1 MSLYVTTQSYRDDVP
16 TTYGLLL
23 ELDETSGSILRTCR
37 VDTPVDFPGKSKGR
51 IKPGLRGVFLYKNK
65 IYTATW
71 NKIVVIDPVTFTVE
85 REISHKWM
93 SDLHGISIS
102 DDGMWVTSSL
112 PDAAILYSHA
122 GEPRCVCWMS
132 ESNLYE
138 NYTEVDKSLD
148 WRMIGKHTRGF
159 MEYHANHIEIVGD
172 DIYIT
177 GRGQELYGRV
187 VKIPRQTFLS
197 KERIENSDIELVS
210 DRLFGPHDGL
220 QVEDLFWV
228 TETGNASIAGIDAD
242 GKIAVRKKIRGS
254 EDEKVQYEGLKD
266 FVKTMIRE
274 KFMNRPGKK
283 VTMWTRG
290 LGVTKDAFWV
300 GQSTWAGDATSRAR
314 IIKVNRS
321 DYKIDACH
329 YLDIP
334 DYPETRIF
342 QVYSSSS

>member
-1 MSLYVTTQSYRDDVP
+1 MSLYVTTQSYRNDVP

-23 ELDETSGSILRTCR
+23 EIDEQNGKILRNCR
-37 VDTPVDFPGKSKGR
+37 VDTPVDYPGKSKGR
-51 IKPGLRGVFLYKNK
+51 IKPGLRGVCCYKDR

-71 NKIVVIDPVTFTVE
+71 NKIAVIDPETFTVE

-93 SDLHGISIS
+93 SDLHGISVD

-112 PDAAILYSHA
+112 PDAAILYTHS

-132 ESNLYE
+132 ESNLYD

-148 WRMIGKHTRGF
+148 WRYIGKYTRGF
-159 MEYHANHIEIVGD
+159 MEYHANHIEVVGD
-172 DIYIT
+172 WIYIT

-187 VKIPRQTFLS
+187 VRIPRETFLS
-197 KERIENSDIELVS
+197 KPRIENDDIELVS

-220 QVEDLFWV
+220 WADEMFWV
-228 TETGNASIAGIDAD
+228 TETGNASIAGMTNS
-242 GKIAVRKKIRGS
+242 GKIAVRKKVRGS
-254 EDEKVQYEGLKD
+254 EAEKIPYEGLQD
-266 FVKTMIRE
+266 FLKTTIKE
-274 KFMNRPGKK
+274 KLLNRPGKK

-290 LGVTKDAFWV
+290 LGATNDAFWV

-314 IIKVNRS
+314 LIKVNKS
-321 DYKIDACH
+321 DHKISDCF

-342 QVYSSSS
+342 QVLANNG